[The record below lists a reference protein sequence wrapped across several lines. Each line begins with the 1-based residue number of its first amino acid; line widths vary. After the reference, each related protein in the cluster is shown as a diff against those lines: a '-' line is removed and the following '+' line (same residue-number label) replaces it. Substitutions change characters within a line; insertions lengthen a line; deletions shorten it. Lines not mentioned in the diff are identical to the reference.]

1 MASEQLKPI
10 LILDVGNVLFTVNM
24 DYLYDELV
32 ELGLF
37 RDKHV
42 AYQYSKQIEHLQ
54 NIGAIDYL
62 NAIVNHNVFNNH
74 KKKIVNVIYNEAV
87 KLWMSDECMKPNKV
101 ILDYVY
107 KLLQDDRIGGVAIAS
122 NMGFDHKDKVIRSHS
137 LFSHDKV
144 LCHFS
149 CDVGAVKPQYLY
161 WHTLSERIKKK
172 FVNVYNNSFVY
183 VDDRYDFLQG
193 ANSFINENNLKN
205 CTLLIYNSS
214 MHSQEKFCDLIETN
228 L

>member
-74 KKKIVNVIYNEAV
+74 KKKIVNVIYN
-87 KLWMSDECMKPNKV
+87 
-101 ILDYVY
+101 
-107 KLLQDDRIGGVAIAS
+107 GVAIAS